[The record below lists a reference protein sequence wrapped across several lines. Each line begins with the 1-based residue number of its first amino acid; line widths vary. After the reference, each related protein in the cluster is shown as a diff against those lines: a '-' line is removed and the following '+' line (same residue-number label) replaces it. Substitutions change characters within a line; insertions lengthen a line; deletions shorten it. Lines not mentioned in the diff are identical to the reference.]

1 MRAQASAERNV
12 RLSAHSL
19 KGPSSEPYCLGH
31 VAIAL
36 LVLLLPRSC
45 SYCSGQAWRGG
56 RALRRPVTVTEGLQT
71 IFFKYKMSY
80 MTWHT
85 LPHDTRKLQATEA
98 RLDAIYWAARNGLKG
113 DTLALAAGMRPSE
126 YRQLC
131 EFDPL
136 TEMAEQKGRAD
147 GEMEISGILHDA
159 ARHGDAKAALE
170 ILKHAHGWTAK
181 TALDINID
189 QTISV
194 KHALE
199 MAQQRVLEGAFTVV
213 EQLEDTDRANT
224 NLFGSGRDGGDGA
237 VVDARA
243 EERSAEVRAVRVS
256 VGAEGDA
263 S

>member
-1 MRAQASAERNV
+1 M
-12 RLSAHSL
+12 LD
-19 KGPSSEPYCLGH
+19 G
-31 VAIAL
+31 
-36 LVLLLPRSC
+36 
-45 SYCSGQAWRGG
+45 GG
-56 RALRRPVTVTEGLQT
+56 RACCRPVTVTEGLQT
-71 IFFKYKMSY
+71 IFIFYKMSY

-85 LPHDTRKLQATEA
+85 LPHEPRKLQATEA

-147 GEMEISGILHDA
+147 GEMEVSGILHEA
-159 ARHGDAKAALE
+159 ARAGDAKAALE

-181 TALDINID
+181 TAVDINID

-199 MAQQRVLEGAFTVV
+199 MAQQRVLEGAFTVI
-213 EQLEDTDRANT
+213 EDTDRAST
-224 NLFGSGRDGGDGA
+224 NLFGPGRDGADVA
-237 VVDARA
+237 AVDARA
-243 EERSAEVRAVRVS
+243 EERPAEVRAVRVS

>member
-1 MRAQASAERNV
+1 
-12 RLSAHSL
+12 
-19 KGPSSEPYCLGH
+19 
-31 VAIAL
+31 
-36 LVLLLPRSC
+36 
-45 SYCSGQAWRGG
+45 
-56 RALRRPVTVTEGLQT
+56 
-71 IFFKYKMSY
+71 

-147 GEMEISGILHDA
+147 GEMEVSGILHDA
-159 ARHGDAKAALE
+159 ARQGDAKAALE

-213 EQLEDTDRANT
+213 EQLEDMDRAST
-224 NLFGSGRDGGDGA
+224 NLFGSGRDGANVA
-237 VVDARA
+237 VVDAGA
-243 EERSAEVRAVRVS
+243 KERSVEVRPVRVS
-256 VGAEGDA
+256 VEAERDA

>member
-1 MRAQASAERNV
+1 
-12 RLSAHSL
+12 
-19 KGPSSEPYCLGH
+19 
-31 VAIAL
+31 
-36 LVLLLPRSC
+36 
-45 SYCSGQAWRGG
+45 
-56 RALRRPVTVTEGLQT
+56 
-71 IFFKYKMSY
+71 

-85 LPHDTRKLQATEA
+85 LPHEPRKLQATEA

-147 GEMEISGILHDA
+147 GEMEVSGILHEA
-159 ARHGDAKAALE
+159 ARQGDAKAALE

-224 NLFGSGRDGGDGA
+224 SLFGSRRDGGDGA
-237 VVDARA
+237 TVDARA
-243 EERSAEVRAVRVS
+243 KERPAKVRAVRLP
-256 VGAEGDA
+256 VGAAGDA
-263 S
+263 T

>member
-1 MRAQASAERNV
+1 
-12 RLSAHSL
+12 
-19 KGPSSEPYCLGH
+19 
-31 VAIAL
+31 
-36 LVLLLPRSC
+36 
-45 SYCSGQAWRGG
+45 
-56 RALRRPVTVTEGLQT
+56 
-71 IFFKYKMSY
+71 MSY

-147 GEMEISGILHDA
+147 GEMEVSGILHEA
-159 ARHGDAKAALE
+159 ARQGDAKAALE

-181 TALDINID
+181 TAVDISID

-213 EQLEDTDRANT
+213 EQLEDMDRAST
-224 NLFGSGRDGGDGA
+224 NLFGSGRDGANVA

-243 EERSAEVRAVRVS
+243 EERSAEVRPVRVS

>member
-1 MRAQASAERNV
+1 
-12 RLSAHSL
+12 
-19 KGPSSEPYCLGH
+19 
-31 VAIAL
+31 
-36 LVLLLPRSC
+36 
-45 SYCSGQAWRGG
+45 
-56 RALRRPVTVTEGLQT
+56 
-71 IFFKYKMSY
+71 

-85 LPHDTRKLQATEA
+85 LPHEPRKLQATEA

-147 GEMEISGILHDA
+147 GEMEVSGILHEA
-159 ARHGDAKAALE
+159 ARQGDAKAALE

-181 TALDINID
+181 TAVDISID

-213 EQLEDTDRANT
+213 EQLEDANSAGT
-224 NLFGSGRDGGDGA
+224 NLFGSGRNGDHGA

-243 EERSAEVRAVRVS
+243 EERPAEVRPVRVP
-256 VGAEGDA
+256 VGASGDA